1 MAGRLPRDPAV
12 LAAAHRVLSDAGTV
26 VTLTRFLDLVRQ
38 RLHEQAPGAPLGTQR
53 LKRMMAEAPFCRI
66 ELRTR
71 AAEGEDP
78 PDACPICRRTLETV
92 RNQTL
97 FGQQVEVAR
106 RCPRCPY
113 RAGRTRRVPTLY
125 IFHKAGH

>member
-1 MAGRLPRDPAV
+1 MAGRLPRTQAV
-12 LAAAHRVLSDAGTV
+12 LAAAQRVLTDAGTV
-26 VTLTRFLDLVRQ
+26 VSLTRFLDLVRQ
-38 RLHEQAPGAPLGTQR
+38 RLHEEAPDAPLGPQR

-78 PDACPICRRTLETV
+78 PARCPICGRGLETV

-97 FGQQVEVAR
+97 FGEPVDVAR

-113 RAGRTRRVPTLY
+113 RAGRHRRVPTLY
-125 IFHKAGH
+125 IFHKAGR